1 MKSILQSEKRCYIT
15 GSTSDLERH
24 HIFGAA
30 NRDHSEEY
38 GLTVWLRHDWHNEPP
53 YGVHHNKVLMDRLH
67 KEGQLAFE
75 RTYPELNFMEIFGRN
90 YL

>member
-53 YGVHHNKVLMDRLH
+53 YGVHHKKVLMDRLH

-75 RTYPELNFMEIFGRN
+75 KAYPELDFREIFGKN